1 VNRSQIVDLLRM
13 IVMPRGSEL
22 RRGSYGNHEFDGVYV
37 YQFLTDFYSSLPLDS
52 EVLHKTFD
60 IL

>member
-1 VNRSQIVDLLRM
+1 M
-13 IVMPRGSEL
+13 TVMPRGSETP
-22 RRGSYGNHEFDGVYV
+22 RGPWGNYEFDGVYV

>member
-1 VNRSQIVDLLRM
+1 M

-22 RRGSYGNHEFDGVYV
+22 QRGSYGNHEFDGVYV